1 LHALVGDHMLEFY
14 LEKNTNSTTMYGPW
28 WSYFLMSHYVVVND
42 VVTFKLPTKDDRD
55 DEIGDK
61 AKILKYEEEAGD
73 DLFEVTVA
81 DHAGNKKPFN
91 LMHGMYINSLD
102 TCSVFLNAYYLV

>member
-1 LHALVGDHMLEFY
+1 LHALVGGHILEFY

-28 WSYFLMSHYVVVND
+28 WSYFLMSHCVVVND
-42 VVTFKLPTKDDRD
+42 VVTFKLR
-55 DEIGDK
+55 EIGDK
-61 AKILKYEEEAGD
+61 DAEILEYEEEVAD
-73 DLFEVTVA
+73 DLFEVSVA